1 LAFGFFKDKSK
12 GPLEVRCPLCEHLQ
26 QESPLAISSYC
37 KGCGAYL
44 SFRKGGEIIA
54 RPQATPDPF
63 AHRPSQPKIDIEYK
77 PREERGPK
85 PPSPPLGK
93 RENPETGEPSETEP
107 PKAAQEKSDDSIGSS
122 PPPTHQKES
131 VGEEFPPISESSDS
145 SFPSKTEPSTQI
157 EKSDAPPEEEDQ
169 EEVIPELSRFIRDA
183 SNGAHQDSGKKQ
195 LEQRRA
201 TCFECG
207 DSHLANA
214 RSNSTQCRKCGRLI
228 SMEDLHIRESW
239 SSRVQTLGD
248 VFIHKKGIVL
258 GAAIQCH
265 NLFVEG
271 DFTGSAECSGDLT
284 LRRHGKIIGKV
295 VCNRLMVEKR
305 AKVEF
310 LNTVQMNE
318 CKIDGLVTGN
328 LACRGCLALEKKA
341 TLTGNIKVG
350 TLTVADGAKHTG
362 QIQMGGF

>member
-1 LAFGFFKDKSK
+1 MAFAFFKDKSK
-12 GPLEVRCPLCEHLQ
+12 GPKEVRCPLCEHLQ
-26 QESPLAISSYC
+26 QESPLAVSSYC

-44 SFRKGGEIIA
+44 SFRKGGEIVG

-63 AHRPSQPKIDIEYK
+63 AHRPPQPKVDIEYK

-85 PPSPPLGK
+85 SLATPSKPPAEVHKTKDDESGATKEHPNSSLESVDPAAPSLPPQDKVELD
-93 RENPETGEPSETEP
+93 
-107 PKAAQEKSDDSIGSS
+107 KAAS
-122 PPPTHQKES
+122 PL
-131 VGEEFPPISESSDS
+131 
-145 SFPSKTEPSTQI
+145 TEPSKRSSPVKAET
-157 EKSDAPPEEEDQ
+157 EEPDALLANEAQ
-169 EEVIPELSRFIRDA
+169 EEVIPELSRFVKAPVKGDQR
-183 SNGAHQDSGKKQ
+183 DSGKKQ
-195 LEQRRA
+195 PEQRRA

-228 SMEDLHIRESW
+228 SMEDLHIREPW
-239 SSRVQTLGD
+239 SSRVQTRGD

-258 GAAIQCH
+258 GASIQCH

-295 VCNRLMVEKR
+295 VCDRLMVEKR

-318 CKIDGLVTGN
+318 CKIDGIVTGN
-328 LACRGCLALEKKA
+328 LACRGLLALEKKA

-362 QIQMGGF
+362 QIRMGGF

>member
-1 LAFGFFKDKSK
+1 MAFGFFKDKSK
-12 GPLEVRCPLCEHLQ
+12 GPLEVSCPLCENTQ

-44 SFRKGGEIIA
+44 SFRKGGEVIA

-63 AHRPSQPKIDIEYK
+63 AHRPPQPKVEIEYK
-77 PREERGPK
+77 PREEKGPK
-85 PPSPPLGK
+85 PP
-93 RENPETGEPSETEP
+93 EP
-107 PKAAQEKSDDSIGSS
+107 PAKAPVEEIDPQPRSNKESDDDSGDAQ
-122 PPPTHQKES
+122 PPPRLDEVKEE
-131 VGEEFPPISESSDS
+131 VL
-145 SFPSKTEPSTQI
+145 
-157 EKSDAPPEEEDQ
+157 PPEPAAESTIEPAVEETPDHPNLPSNELEV
-169 EEVIPELSRFIRDA
+169 EESEPEPQPEKAIPEPARFVGTNSEKDQ
-183 SNGAHQDSGKKQ
+183 SSGKKKP
-195 LEQRRA
+195 EQRRA
-201 TCFECG
+201 ICFECG

-214 RSNSTQCRKCGRLI
+214 RANSTQCRKCGRLI
-228 SMEDLHIRESW
+228 SMEDIHIREPW
-239 SSRVQTLGD
+239 SSRVQTRGD
-248 VFIHKKGIVL
+248 VYIHKKGIVL

-265 NLFVEG
+265 NLLVEG

-295 VCNRLMVEKR
+295 VCDRLLVEKR

-328 LACRGCLALEKKA
+328 LCCRGRLALEKKA
-341 TLTGNIKVG
+341 TLHGNIKVG